1 MKLVILS
8 GRSGSGK
15 SVALNALED
24 AGYYC
29 IDNLPLALTLEV
41 RNRHLQD
48 TEALAI
54 SVDARNPYDLE
65 NFSQEIERIKLVQP
79 DLKVIFIDANEAIL
93 LKRFSETR
101 RRHPLTISGISLRDA
116 MKKEE
121 DLMAPIR
128 AISDLVINTSALTPH
143 ELREQI
149 RTRVTESSNSNM
161 DIQFT
166 SFGFKHGA
174 PQDADFV
181 FDARCLPN
189 PHWVPDIRPFTG
201 KDEPIQN
208 YLGAD
213 SQVMEYIWQLRVF
226 LDTWLPQFA
235 EQDRSY
241 FTFAV
246 GCTGGKHRSVYV
258 VEKLSEYFREQYPN
272 LLVRHRQLE
281 KLAVTNN

>member
-29 IDNLPLALTLEV
+29 IDNLPLELALEV
-41 RNRHLQD
+41 RNRHFKHTD
-48 TEALAI
+48 ALAI
-54 SVDARNPYDLE
+54 SVDARNPQNLAQ
-65 NFSQEIERIKLVQP
+65 FKQEMERIRSVHP
-79 DLKVIFIDANEAIL
+79 DLKVIFIDANESVLI
-93 LKRFSETR
+93 KRFSETR
-101 RRHPLTISGISLRDA
+101 RRHPLTHLGISLREA
-116 MKKEE
+116 MKQEE
-121 DLMAPIR
+121 DLISPIR
-128 AISDLVINTSALTPH
+128 ATADLVINTSTLSPH

-149 RTRVTESSNSNM
+149 RSRVTKDSTSTM
-161 DIQFT
+161 DILFT

-189 PHWVPDIRPFTG
+189 PHWVPELRPFTG
-201 KDEPIQN
+201 RDQPIQE

-213 SQVMEYIWQLRVF
+213 NQVMEYIWQLRVF
-226 LDTWLPQFA
+226 LDTWLPEFA
-235 EQDRSY
+235 RQERSY

-246 GCTGGKHRSVYV
+246 GCTGGKHRSVYI
-258 VEKLSEYFREQYPN
+258 VEKLKEHFSVLYPN
-272 LLVRHRQLE
+272 VQISHRQLD
-281 KLAVTNN
+281 KIS

>member
-15 SVALNALED
+15 SVALKALED

-29 IDNLPLALTLEV
+29 IDNLPLPFTLEV
-41 RNRHLQD
+41 LNRHLNKTD
-48 TEALAI
+48 AIAI
-54 SVDARNPYDLE
+54 SVDARNPNDME
-65 NFSQEIERIKLVQP
+65 HFTQEIEKIKLVHSEI
-79 DLKVIFIDANEAIL
+79 KVIFIDADESVL

-101 RRHPLTISGISLRDA
+101 RRHPLTNLGMSLRDA

-121 DLMAPIR
+121 QLITPIR
-128 AISDLVINTSALTPH
+128 AMADLVINTSTLTPH

-149 RTRVTESSNSNM
+149 LSRVTASKTSSM
-161 DIQFT
+161 DILFT

-189 PHWVPDIRPFTG
+189 PHWVPELRPFTG
-201 KDEPIQN
+201 RDAPIQE
-208 YLGAD
+208 YLGSD

-226 LDTWLPQFA
+226 LDSWLPEFDRQN
-235 EQDRSY
+235 RSY

-246 GCTGGKHRSVYV
+246 GCTGGKHRSVYII
-258 VEKLSEYFREQYPN
+258 EKLSEYFAERYPN
-272 LLVRHRQLE
+272 VKVKHRQLD
-281 KLAVTNN
+281 KSS

>member
-29 IDNLPLALTLEV
+29 IDNLPLGLTLEV
-41 RNRHLQD
+41 VNRHLRETD
-48 TEALAI
+48 AIAI

-65 NFSQEIERIKLVQP
+65 HFNTEIEKIRLSYPKT
-79 DLKVIFIDANEAIL
+79 KVLFIDANDSTL

-101 RRHPLTISGISLRDA
+101 RRHPLTRLGISLRDA

-121 DLMAPIR
+121 KLITPIR
-128 AISDLVINTSALTPH
+128 ALADLVINTTNLTPH

-149 RTRVTESSNSNM
+149 RDRVTSSSHSAM
-161 DIQFT
+161 DILFT
-166 SFGFKHGA
+166 SFGFKHGS

-189 PHWVPDIRPFTG
+189 PHWVPELREFTG
-201 KDEPIQN
+201 RDKPIQD
-208 YLGAD
+208 YLGSD
-213 SQVMEYIWQLRVF
+213 DQVMEYLWQL
-226 LDTWLPQFA
+226 
-235 EQDRSY
+235 
-241 FTFAV
+241 
-246 GCTGGKHRSVYV
+246 
-258 VEKLSEYFREQYPN
+258 
-272 LLVRHRQLE
+272 
-281 KLAVTNN
+281 